1 MMMYLNPLYLI
12 TGNNMSIDNS
22 YSKKVYYYYLEGI
35 YGQDLY
41 MVLRESEWIMFHFE
55 FDTRTVYLTAPDEF
69 IARIALLDLGYGIV
83 K

>member
-1 MMMYLNPLYLI
+1 
-12 TGNNMSIDNS
+12 MSIDNS

-35 YGQDLY
+35 YGEEMY
-41 MVLRESEWIMFHFE
+41 KVLPEYQPTMFHFE
-55 FDTRTVYLTAPDEF
+55 FDTLTVYLTAPDEF